1 MDIDIHS
8 LRNPTDAEGQINQCE
23 AALLKNPQALI
34 FAAVDGVSL
43 AACLRKASEKG
54 ILLVDID
61 GNIDQSRT
69 KDMGIT
75 VSFSVASDNYDLGK
89 MAADYI
95 KGQKGKVL
103 VIEGTSASQPGRLR
117 VKGFSENLGEGLQI
131 VASQPGDWDRLKSA
145 NIAIDVIT
153 RHPDLSFIFA
163 ANDTMALGAANIST
177 VKVIGVDGSTDAV
190 RSIRE
195 GRLTASV
202 AQLPYLMAKEAL
214 EKTAQALHGD
224 KPETFNQYVPIIML
238 DASVLKKNN
247 DPLLRYLR

>member
-1 MDIDIHS
+1 M
-8 LRNPTDAEGQINQCE
+8 
-23 AALLKNPQALI
+23 
-34 FAAVDGVSL
+34 
-43 AACLRKASEKG
+43 
-54 ILLVDID
+54 
-61 GNIDQSRT
+61 
-69 KDMGIT
+69 

-103 VIEGTSASQPGRLR
+103 VIEGASASQPGRLR

-131 VASQPGDWDRLKSA
+131 IASQPGDWDRLKSA
-145 NIAIDVIT
+145 NVATDVIT

-163 ANDTMALGAANIST
+163 ANDTMALGAVEALRAANIST

-214 EKTAQALHGD
+214 EKTARALHGD